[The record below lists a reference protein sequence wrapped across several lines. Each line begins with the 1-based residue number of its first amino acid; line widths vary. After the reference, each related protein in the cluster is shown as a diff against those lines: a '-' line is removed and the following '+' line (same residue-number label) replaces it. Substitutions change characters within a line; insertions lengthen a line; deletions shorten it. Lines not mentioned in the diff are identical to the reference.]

1 MEKFVKQI
9 ALLAIFLLHSS
20 LAWCQDNVDTV
31 IVKPMGGPILG
42 VGGTAR
48 RAPARGVVVPTV
60 IQYKTTEALK
70 FVADEDC
77 APIPYTIYNEDSVAV
92 LSGTLLFDENGECTV
107 SIRSLAAGNYRLQL
121 EIRNRLYVGLFC
133 KEEE

>member
-1 MEKFVKQI
+1 MKTILKCAVALALIGTQCMPMSAQNVVDSTLIDMSLLPI
-9 ALLAIFLLHSS
+9 ARPRTGAE
-20 LAWCQDNVDTV
+20 
-31 IVKPMGGPILG
+31 
-42 VGGTAR
+42 

-77 APIPYTIYNEDSVAV
+77 APITYTIYNEDSVAV